1 PGPGDLAA
9 GLLEDDPAALV
20 LDGRGALLPLDLV
33 EGADALGAEA
43 SRHDHPPARAPVV
56 PPLPGR
62 FPMINGRHRRPPTID
77 CTRDYQESIGRSSKI
92 RVRKFIATAWRPD
105 GPAGCLGSKGGPGR
119 GGPGRRLGPVMRPDR
134 RVRCTLVGCR
144 QRVSVTAQIV

>member
-1 PGPGDLAA
+1 AGEVAVGLAPVGDGPGDAVHELADARLALRRVHLAVEVLADDDIGGELAPGPGDLAA

-43 SRHDHPPARAPVV
+43 SRHDHPPARAAVV

-62 FPMINGRHRRPPTID
+62 F
-77 CTRDYQESIGRSSKI
+77 
-92 RVRKFIATAWRPD
+92 
-105 GPAGCLGSKGGPGR
+105 
-119 GGPGRRLGPVMRPDR
+119 
-134 RVRCTLVGCR
+134 
-144 QRVSVTAQIV
+144 